1 MLLFAKA
8 RSFLRNLFLSRRVD
22 ADLDQEVHAHLEL
35 LIEEKTR
42 AGMPPHEA
50 QRAARMELGGIEQV
64 KEQVRDSR
72 TGALFDSLLQDLRYA
87 LRQMRRSPGFALTA
101 VLILTLGI
109 AANVIVFGVLQAL
122 VLRHLDV
129 PHADRVMTLQP
140 KEGGPFLSYPE
151 MRDVR
156 DDNTVFSAVAGVE
169 IQEFGLEANG
179 VTRHVWGNEVSGQYF
194 EALGIKPFLGR
205 LLERADDDHPR
216 ASDAAVLSWPAWNSD
231 FGADPNIVGR
241 MVRIDKHPYTIVGV
255 TPEGFFGT
263 ERIAQPDLFV
273 PMANE
278 ASLDGVN
285 WLESRSHKTVF
296 SLVCIKDGVT
306 LPQVQADLNTIAAR
320 IARQYPKEEEGLALK
335 LARPGL
341 IGDFIGGPARGF
353 LAGVMGLAGIV
364 LLAACAN
371 LGSLFAARTADRT
384 REIAIRIAIGASRWR
399 IFRQVLVEAIV
410 ISIFGGAC
418 ACGLA
423 WMALSGLA
431 NWHPPTRFPIRFHVL
446 PEPSLIL
453 MTVLISVLAGVLF
466 GLMPLRLIFRTD
478 PNEAIKSGGSPSS
491 SSRRWAL
498 RDVLL
503 AAQIALCCVAVTAAF
518 VSLRGLGKALT
529 MDLGFKAQNAVRT
542 QFELSRAGYTRDAA
556 DHFQRQLLESVSQIP
571 GVEAAGY
578 ANTTPLS
585 FEQAGTPVF
594 TQQSVD
600 FRPSNKAFDTY
611 FYDVSPGY
619 MAASGTQLLAGRDV
633 SFADTAKTPAIAI
646 VNQEFA
652 RRLFH
657 SEHAVGRYFKNRS
670 GVSIQIVGIMAD
682 GKHFTLSED
691 PEPAAFFPISQQAD
705 TRTSLIVRTRRD
717 TADMVASIREVV
729 RDLDPGVAIQES
741 GPWNTQLALSFFPIQ
756 VATVALGLFGAFGL
770 LLSIAGTFGLASY
783 TVSKRLRELAI
794 RVALGAQAKQIL
806 SAALGRMLILLAS
819 GSVVGVL
826 LGVAASRLLAAIVY
840 QASAQDPF
848 VLAAVA
854 FTLLLTGSLSVAGP
868 VRRVLR
874 VDPATLLREQ

>member
-1 MLLFAKA
+1 MALFVKV

-22 ADLDQEVHAHLEL
+22 LDLDQEVRSHLEL
-35 LIEEKTR
+35 LIAENIR

-50 QRAARMELGGIEQV
+50 QRAARIELGGIEQV
-64 KEQVRDSR
+64 KEQVRDTR
-72 TGALFDSLLQDLRYA
+72 TGAFLDSLLQDLRFA

-101 VLILTLGI
+101 VLILALGI

-122 VLRHLDV
+122 VLRQLDV

-140 KEGGPFLSYPE
+140 KDGGPFLSYPE

-156 DDNTVFSAVAGVE
+156 DDGTVFSAVAGVAV
-169 IQEFGLEANG
+169 QEFGLEANG
-179 VTRHVWGNEVSGQYF
+179 VTRHVWGYAVSGQYF
-194 EALGIKPFLGR
+194 EVVAIQPFLGR
-205 LLERADDDHPR
+205 LLQQADDDHPG
-216 ASDAAVLSWPAWNSD
+216 ASDAAVLSWPAWKSD
-231 FGADPNIVGR
+231 FGADPNVVGSV
-241 MVRIDKHPYTIVGV
+241 VRIDKHPYTIVGV
-255 TPEGFFGT
+255 TPEGFYGT
-263 ERIAQPDLFV
+263 ERFTQPDIFV

-278 ASLDGVN
+278 AALDGVN
-285 WLESRSHKTVF
+285 WLESRSHKNVF
-296 SLVCIKDGVT
+296 SVVRMKDEVT
-306 LPQVQADLNTIAAR
+306 LPQAHAGLNAIAAR

-335 LARPGL
+335 LARPGM

-371 LGSLFAARTADRT
+371 LGSLFAARTADRS
-384 REIAIRIAIGASRWR
+384 REMAIRMAIGSSRWR
-399 IFRQVLVEAIV
+399 ILRQVLVEALV

-423 WMALSGLA
+423 WMALTGLA
-431 NWHPPTRFPIRFHVL
+431 GWHPPSRFPFKFHVL
-446 PEPSLIL
+446 PQPSLIL
-453 MTVLISVLAGVLF
+453 VAFLISVLAGVLF
-466 GLMPLRLIFRTD
+466 GVMPLRQIFKTD
-478 PNEAIKSGGSPSS
+478 PNDAIKGGSSQSS
-491 SSRRWAL
+491 AGRRWAL

-503 AAQIALCCVAVTAAF
+503 AAQIALCCVTVTAAF

-529 MDLGFKAQNAVRT
+529 MDLGFKPQNAVRT
-542 QFELSRAGYTRDAA
+542 QFDLSRAGYTGGAA
-556 DHFQRQLLESVSQIP
+556 DHFQRELLERVSQIP

-585 FEQAGTPVF
+585 FEQSATAVF
-594 TQQSVD
+594 SQQSVD

-611 FYDVSPGY
+611 FYVVSPGY
-619 MAASGTQLLAGRDV
+619 LTASGTPLLAGRDV
-633 SFADTAKTPAIAI
+633 SFSDTAKTPAVAI

-670 GVSIQIVGIMAD
+670 GVSIQIVGLMAD

-691 PEPAAFFPISQQAD
+691 PKAAAFFPISQEGDA
-705 TRTSLIVRTRRD
+705 RTSLIVRTRRD
-717 TADMVASIREVV
+717 TADMVATIREVV
-729 RDLDPGVAIQES
+729 RGLDLGVAIQES
-741 GPWNTQLALSFFPIQ
+741 GPWDGQLALSLFPSQ
-756 VATVALGLFGAFGL
+756 VATVALGVFGAFGL

-783 TVSKRLRELAI
+783 TVSKRLRELSI

-806 SAALGRMLILLAS
+806 SAALGRMLILLGS
-819 GSVVGVL
+819 GSVIGIVL
-826 LGVAASRLLAAIVY
+826 GMAASRLLSAIVY

-848 VLAAVA
+848 VLASVV
-854 FTLLLTGSLSVAGP
+854 FTTVLTGSLSVAGP
-868 VRRVLR
+868 VRRVLHA
-874 VDPATLLREQ
+874 DPATLLREQ